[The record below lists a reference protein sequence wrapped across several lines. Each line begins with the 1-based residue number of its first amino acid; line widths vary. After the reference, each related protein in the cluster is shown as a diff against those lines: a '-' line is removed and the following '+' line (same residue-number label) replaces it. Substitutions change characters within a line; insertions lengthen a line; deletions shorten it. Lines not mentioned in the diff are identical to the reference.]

1 MTLRIQKRPDHK
13 SGRAFFVACF
23 DPGAAAFY
31 AVNIF
36 GTIATVVL
44 KGTLCGLA
52 AGFIY
57 KLVAKWNQY
66 AAVAISAVVCPVVNT
81 GVFFLGCLT
90 FFMPTIREWGAG
102 LGYENALTYIFLGM
116 IGVNFL
122 IELGS
127 NIVLSPVVVRL
138 LNIRKKKS

>member
-1 MTLRIQKRPDHK
+1 MI
-13 SGRAFFVACF
+13 
-23 DPGAAAFY
+23 
-31 AVNIF
+31 
-36 GTIATVVL
+36 L

-52 AGFIY
+52 AGFAY

-66 AAVAISAVVCPVVNT
+66 AAVAVAAVVSPVVNT

-90 FFMPTIREWGAG
+90 FFFRDIKAWGMAA
-102 LGYENALTYIFLGM
+102 GYENALIYIILGM
-116 IGVNFL
+116 IGINFL
-122 IELGS
+122 IELGT